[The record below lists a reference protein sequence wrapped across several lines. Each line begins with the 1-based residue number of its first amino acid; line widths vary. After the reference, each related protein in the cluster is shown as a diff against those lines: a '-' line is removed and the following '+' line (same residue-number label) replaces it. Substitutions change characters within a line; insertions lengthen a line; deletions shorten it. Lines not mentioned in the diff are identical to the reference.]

1 VKAVLDER
9 HRRLR
14 LALSRTDRASKDA
27 AIKVE
32 RLAKLGGLAVI
43 NEDLDALKRESHR
56 VAKLGG
62 EIDDQVAVRYGES
75 LLWHVAL
82 FVMLLLTIGCSTVNG
97 LLMSAFMREVVAG
110 RVAGVPL
117 ASLASWF
124 LVLLELGC
132 GIALGFVRMF
142 KSPGGRIAFVTA
154 VLAVA
159 AVLAF
164 VESFIFGNFSANMEL
179 ELPIF
184 DDRPWLVM
192 WMEPLGAAFVLAS
205 VVFGFLL
212 HRVFE
217 EVTGRRGEYSLKR
230 EVKAANAYVRSLPRR
245 WELIEQKADR
255 ARHAIGDYV
264 SALGEQ
270 GGALSGSLTAMQT
283 KRKALAGALKDA
295 RIDDWPQVLDGAAGD
310 IRTGWAQNLFAFV
323 ATVLACGV

>member
-1 VKAVLDER
+1 M
-9 HRRLR
+9 
-14 LALSRTDRASKDA
+14 
-27 AIKVE
+27 
-32 RLAKLGGLAVI
+32 
-43 NEDLDALKRESHR
+43 
-56 VAKLGG
+56 
-62 EIDDQVAVRYGES
+62 AVRYGES

-132 GIALGFVRMF
+132 GIALG
-142 KSPGGRIAFVTA
+142 S
-154 VLAVA
+154 VA

-192 WMEPLGAAFVLAS
+192 WMGPLGAAFVLAS

-217 EVTGRRGEYSLKR
+217 EVTARRGEDSLKR

-283 KRKALAGALKDA
+283 KWKALAGALKDA